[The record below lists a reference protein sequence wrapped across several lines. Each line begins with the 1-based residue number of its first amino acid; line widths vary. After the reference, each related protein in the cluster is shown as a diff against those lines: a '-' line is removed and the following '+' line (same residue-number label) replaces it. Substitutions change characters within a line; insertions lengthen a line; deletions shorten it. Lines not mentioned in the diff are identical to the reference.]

1 MLRSVFILVFSVFM
15 LTPPLAAQ
23 APEGWRVRIDR
34 SENASDPDD
43 VPDLKVATMGK
54 GFRATGG
61 PAGTFWNPANRVT
74 GNYTA
79 RATFNLMKPSGHV
92 NYYGLV
98 FGGSDLE
105 GSAESTSTSWL
116 PTNGTFIIRSTRREQ
131 VQDVRSGC
139 STPRSGSRAPT
150 ADYDEHTGSAGVQGT
165 PFRTLST
172 AGVVHTTPQE
182 RRDCDRRR
190 ASSEFASITCRLAG
204 GEIRG
209 GETVAAPSAVLLFR

>member
-1 MLRSVFILVFSVFM
+1 MLRPVFILMFSLFTAMV
-15 LTPPLAAQ
+15 PLAAQ

-43 VPDLKVATMGK
+43 VPDLKVAAIGK

-105 GSAESTSTSWL
+105 GAAQKYIYFMVAQ
-116 PTNGTFIIRSTRREQ
+116 NGTYIIRSRAGEQ
-131 VQDVRSGC
+131 VQDVRERAQHAAVRQPGADGR
-139 STPRSGSRAPT
+139 STNTLEMRL
-150 ADYDEHTGSAGVQGT
+150 AGNTISYVINGT
-165 PFRTLST
+165 
-172 AGVVHTTPQE
+172 VVHTTPKSGATATT
-182 RRDCDRRR
+182 DG
-190 ASSEFASITCRLAG
+190 LVG
-204 GEIRG
+204 IRINH
-209 GETVAAPSAVLLFR
+209 VLDVQVENFEVVRQ